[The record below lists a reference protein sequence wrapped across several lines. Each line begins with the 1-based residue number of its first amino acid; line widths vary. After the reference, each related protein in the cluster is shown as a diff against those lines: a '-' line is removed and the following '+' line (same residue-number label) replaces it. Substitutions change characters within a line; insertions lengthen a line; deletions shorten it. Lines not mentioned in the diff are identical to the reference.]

1 MSLADMQGRRYLLPA
16 LKERPSIVNIVLMNT
31 SLKSMLLSTGSMGY
45 MLIMMCLDI
54 AVLANIAFLRLRILG
69 F

>member
-1 MSLADMQGRRYLLPA
+1 MSLADMQERRYSLPA
-16 LKERPSIVNIVLMNT
+16 LKERSSIVNIVLVNT
-31 SLKSMLLSTGSMGY
+31 SLKSMLLSAESMGY

-54 AVLANIAFLRLRILG
+54 AVLANIAFLRLGILG